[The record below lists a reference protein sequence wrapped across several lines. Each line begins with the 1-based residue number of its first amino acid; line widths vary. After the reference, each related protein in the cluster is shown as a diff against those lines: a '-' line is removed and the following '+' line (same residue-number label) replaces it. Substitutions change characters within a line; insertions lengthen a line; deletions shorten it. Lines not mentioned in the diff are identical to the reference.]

1 MRRSI
6 AVALLSTLIGLE
18 VAGTLALLRG
28 VPARQLMG
36 FAMGHGGASVLAM
49 ALQPLLPPAYR
60 DSHARTGT
68 LLLAAMVL
76 LMPVFGLLG
85 LLTVVLPTLHRP
97 AHRRTR
103 TWRRVS
109 IGNLPVRPDVRPD
122 VPANVRSNERPEA
135 RLPEARLDVPAAE
148 ARPNV
153 HAEARP
159 DTTAADR
166 APIMTGGRSL
176 SDILHGSD
184 SVTERVAAV
193 LAVRHLPTRAAV
205 PILRLALRDPADD
218 VRLLAYAMLDRRDA
232 ALQSRIQALETSLA
246 REPLAPGDAAAMHRT
261 LARLHW
267 ELAYSGLATG
277 AVEQRALDSAAA
289 HARAALAVDAAADT
303 AADRGTLFLL
313 GRILLRQGAL
323 REAEQVLTR
332 ARELGIAESS
342 IRPFLAEIAFLER
355 RFAHVRAHLDAGG
368 RDQRPGVAS
377 YLGRFWLP
385 EAA

>member
-6 AVALLSTLIGLE
+6 AIALLSTLIGLE
-18 VAGTLALLRG
+18 VAGTLALLWG
-28 VPARQLMG
+28 VPARQLTG

-49 ALQPLLPPAYR
+49 ALQPLLPRAYR
-60 DSHARTGT
+60 KGHARTGT

-109 IGNLPVRPDVRPD
+109 IGNLPVRP
-122 VPANVRSNERPEA
+122 NERPET
-135 RLPEARLDVPAAE
+135 RLPEARLDVSAVE

-153 HAEARP
+153 HAEAHP

-267 ELAYSGLATG
+267 ELSYSGLATG

-303 AADRGTLFLL
+303 AVDRGTLFLL

-368 RDQRPGVAS
+368 RDQRPGIAS
-377 YLGRFWLP
+377 DLGRFWLP